1 MNGHTITIERV
12 SSSSDS
18 APGHD
23 HQAKCSCGW
32 VSNRAWL
39 TATVRRVADYHLSA
53 TLTTPRAENISPH

>member
-1 MNGHTITIERV
+1 MNGHTITIEMI

-18 APGHD
+18 TPRHD

-39 TATVRRVADYHLSA
+39 AATVRRVADYHMSA
-53 TLTTPRAENISPH
+53 SVIRPRA

>member
-1 MNGHTITIERV
+1 MMNNHTITIEPV

-18 APGHD
+18 TPGHD

-39 TATVRRVADYHLSA
+39 AATARRTAAYHMSA
-53 TLTTPRAENISPH
+53 AVITPIA

>member
-39 TATVRRVADYHLSA
+39 AATVRRVADYHLSA
-53 TLTTPRAENISPH
+53 TITTSRAENISLH